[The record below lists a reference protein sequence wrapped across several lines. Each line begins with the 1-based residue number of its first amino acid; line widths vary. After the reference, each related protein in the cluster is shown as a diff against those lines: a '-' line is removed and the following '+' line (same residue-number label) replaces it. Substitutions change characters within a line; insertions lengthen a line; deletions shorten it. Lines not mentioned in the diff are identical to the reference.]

1 MSDKNKPHLPIGY
14 WIKKADELLAERI
27 NEVQR
32 SNGLTWTG
40 WQILNTLSG
49 SESET
54 RKRIIDLEVPK
65 SD

>member
-32 SNGLTWTG
+32 SNGPDPDRMADSQYPL
-40 WQILNTLSG
+40 
-49 SESET
+49 
-54 RKRIIDLEVPK
+54 RIRI
-65 SD
+65 